1 MRKISSDLRGRR
13 RPCIPQLR
21 GKLPHQFQRPTESS
35 TLRSPQQPSLTMPP
49 PVPGTDKQQ
58 PPQTVGWKL
67 NHICF
72 RIRDPERT
80 IHFYRDILGMRT
92 VFTVDYGSFSILY
105 FGYPEVVGQHE
116 TGKEMLRNRH
126 NREGLIEFIHIH
138 VSSPR
143 FRSGGLFFSILME

>member
-1 MRKISSDLRGRR
+1 MICEAALHNCGANPPTNLKAQRDL
-13 RPCIPQLR
+13 P
-21 GKLPHQFQRPTESS
+21 
-35 TLRSPQQPSLTMPP
+35 SPQQLSLTMPP

-92 VFTVDYGSFSILY
+92 VFTVDCGSFSILY
-105 FGYPEVVGQHE
+105 FGYPEVVGEHE
-116 TGKEMLRNRH
+116 TGK
-126 NREGLIEFIHIH
+126 
-138 VSSPR
+138 
-143 FRSGGLFFSILME
+143 

>member
-1 MRKISSDLRGRR
+1 
-13 RPCIPQLR
+13 
-21 GKLPHQFQRPTESS
+21 
-35 TLRSPQQPSLTMPP
+35 MPP

-80 IHFYRDILGMRT
+80 THFYRDILGMRT
-92 VFTVDYGSFSILY
+92 VFTVDCGSFSILY
-105 FGYPEVVGQHE
+105 FGYPEVVGEHE
-116 TGKEMLRNRH
+116 TGKEMLRKRH

-138 VSSPR
+138 VNSPT
-143 FRSGGLFFSILME
+143 FRLGLFIFDSDGAGLTGIDYPECGFEWILSYGDYCSRL